1 VVLNRILALYMTDRD
16 NVATLIED
24 AVAFVPVSVEGKS
37 GRCLKEIIS
46 QNLILRG
53 HKIALNDISAGHNI
67 IKYGEVIGKATKLIA
82 AGEWV
87 HVHNMDSLR
96 GRGDRHA

>member
-1 VVLNRILALYMTDRD
+1 MVLNRTLALYMNDRD

-24 AVAFVPVSVEGKS
+24 AVAFVPVSVEEKS
-37 GRCLKEIIS
+37 GRCLQEIIP

-67 IKYGEVIGKATKLIA
+67 IKYGEVIGKAAKWIA
-82 AGEWV
+82 AGE
-87 HVHNMDSLR
+87 
-96 GRGDRHA
+96 